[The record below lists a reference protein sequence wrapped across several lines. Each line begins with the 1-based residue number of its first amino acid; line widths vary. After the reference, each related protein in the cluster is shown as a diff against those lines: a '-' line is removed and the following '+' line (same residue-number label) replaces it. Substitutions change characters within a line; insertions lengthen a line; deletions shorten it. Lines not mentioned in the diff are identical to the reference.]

1 MIELLKNLLSILE
14 KLVTWWTGRKR
25 AREANRV
32 RKAIATHDRED
43 INAIIQERRD
53 RD

>member
-1 MIELLKNLLSILE
+1 MLNFLAKVLTILE

-43 INAIIQERRD
+43 MNAIIQERRTK
-53 RD
+53 

>member
-1 MIELLKNLLSILE
+1 MLNFLTKLFSVLE
-14 KLVTWWTGRKR
+14 KLVAWWTGRKR

-32 RKAIATHDRED
+32 RKAIATHDREAMNR
-43 INAIIQERRD
+43 ILQERRH

>member
-1 MIELLKNLLSILE
+1 MLKLLSNLISILE

-32 RKAIATHDRED
+32 REAIATHDRED
-43 INAIIQERRD
+43 MNAIIQERRTK
-53 RD
+53 